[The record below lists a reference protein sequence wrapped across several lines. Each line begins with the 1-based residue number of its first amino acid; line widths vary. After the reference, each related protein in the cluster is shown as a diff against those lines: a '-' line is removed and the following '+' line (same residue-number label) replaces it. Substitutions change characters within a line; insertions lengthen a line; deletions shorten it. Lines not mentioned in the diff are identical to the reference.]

1 MRKSIL
7 TALAI
12 AACMPGVQVATD
24 KPASRGRMGSYRKHS
39 KKKRKE
45 PAVDPVR
52 IQAATDKRERKNA
65 KRLRDNMPNP

>member
-24 KPASRGRMGSYRKHS
+24 KPTSRERMESYRKHS
-39 KKKRKE
+39 KKKRK
-45 PAVDPVR
+45 ASVVDPAR

-65 KRLRDNMPNP
+65 KRLRDSVPNP